1 MDLTID
7 TIAQNI
13 YECETCCNQ
22 ASRVEIKGRRENQVW
37 YLKISKL
44 ALAFA
49 IIRSKP
55 PGKSCKEYTEHLA
68 KTVSEQDFGR
78 ILKVEVLEAE
88 VLRLRREL
96 LLSKICPR
104 FCLENGK
111 PDASAETLL
120 DQECI
125 NPVSYSSQ
133 LEDSGCDVS
142 NDCAFSSLGIDSDF
156 HQSEHNID
164 PSKHWLETI
173 SPLNLCCTSKEES
186 LTAPVQFLQ
195 HLLEIRKLSEGGILQ
210 ADFTEL
216 ENDPFTICNSVSQLL
231 DGLTVFYKSPKF
243 PVSNVL
249 TEAVS
254 VLISL
259 ITDTKLS
266 NHVLKKCFKKLEEF
280 KKNLIQIILRN
291 GSVNRFQALYAV
303 SHTLALLGR
312 NNILRNSLI
321 SLLLSEVR
329 QFAEHLLQ
337 AHQIQAMYDITQYE
351 NIFPLCMILEQLLQ
365 NETEESNVS
374 SSDYDGEE
382 KIKFL
387 KNLDQIILHLSDEYP
402 LFSLYLWRV
411 NVLLNSAQIQID

>member
-1 MDLTID
+1 
-7 TIAQNI
+7 
-13 YECETCCNQ
+13 
-22 ASRVEIKGRRENQVW
+22 

-49 IIRSKP
+49 IIHSKP

-68 KTVSEQDFGR
+68 KTVSEQDFGWKS
-78 ILKVEVLEAE
+78 KVEALEAE
-88 VLRLRREL
+88 VLRLRQEL
-96 LLSKICPR
+96 LLNKICPR
-104 FCLENGK
+104 FCLEN
-111 PDASAETLL
+111 DASAKTLL
-120 DQECI
+120 HRECI
-125 NPVSYSSQ
+125 NSMSHSSQ

-142 NDCAFSSLGIDSDF
+142 NDYAFDSSSIASDF
-156 HQSEHNID
+156 HQSEHSVD
-164 PSKHWLETI
+164 TSRHWLERVP
-173 SPLNLCCTSKEES
+173 PLNLCCSSKEES

-195 HLLEIRKLSEGGILQ
+195 HLLEIRKLSEGRILQ

-216 ENDPFTICNSVSQLL
+216 ENDSLTICNSVSRLL
-231 DGLTVFYKSPKF
+231 DGLFVFYNSPKF
-243 PVSNVL
+243 PVSNFL
-249 TEAVS
+249 PEAVC

-259 ITDTKLS
+259 LTDTKLS

-280 KKNLIQIILRN
+280 KKKLIQIILRN
-291 GSVNRFQALYAV
+291 TSVNRFQALHAV
-303 SHTLALLGR
+303 SHTLVLLGR
-312 NNILRNSLI
+312 NNVLRKSLI
-321 SLLLSEVR
+321 PLLLSEIR
-329 QFAEHLLQ
+329 QFAEQLLQ

-387 KNLDQIILHLSDEYP
+387 KNLDQIILYLSDEFP

-411 NVLLNSAQIQID
+411 NVLLNSAEIK